1 MFGTNEYHKAAQNL
15 PGSIPAGGWLVNYS
29 HLLAV
34 GARLVAGGGGLGGQF
49 PPPTRNKIEIM
60 PHPKF
65 ALANFNH
72 FLPELQMTQIGK
84 FVKCAGE
91 IDKI

>member
-15 PGSIPAGGWLVNYS
+15 PGLIPAGGWLVNFS

-34 GARLVAGGGGLGGQF
+34 GARLVAGGGGWPGSS
-49 PPPTRNKIEIM
+49 PPTRNKIEIM

-65 ALANFNH
+65 ALADFNH
-72 FLPELQMTQIGK
+72 FLPELQMTLLYLK
-84 FVKCAGE
+84 MVMPFFK
-91 IDKI
+91 KKY